1 MGIHSLVDRYESLH
15 KNIKTTKKEGV
26 IFPRAVLLHMSHH
39 TTHDIYNNMLV
50 TVQLTQVME
59 TTDLCASEC
68 DVYLLCVMCSPGDQ
82 LWGIPVVLYMVWT
95 VVLMV
100 SSFIVLSCL
109 QRETKKFHKR
119 LTKLDSKEDLVTDMR
134 KLEAMMAR

>member
-1 MGIHSLVDRYESLH
+1 MKVYM
-15 KNIKTTKKEGV
+15 KTIRLQKRKVSYFQEQFSCTC
-26 IFPRAVLLHMSHH
+26 HT

-50 TVQLTQVME
+50 TVQLTLVME

-68 DVYLLCVMCSPGDQ
+68 DVYLLCVVCSPGDQ